1 MALPIKHSAAVMI
14 FNGDQVLAIRRPD
27 DDDELPGIW
36 GLPAGTCRGAETV
49 EQVIGR
55 IGREKLGVVLE
66 PIRKITFGT
75 QDRPAYRLEMELWE
89 ASMQGTPT
97 YREWKWSSGDVLA
110 PGADRGSLCCELA
123 LRARHSSESSV

>member
-1 MALPIKHSAAVMI
+1 MSLPIKHSVAVMI
-14 FNGDQVLAIRRPD
+14 FHGDQVLAIRRSV

-36 GLPAGTCRGAETV
+36 GLPAGSCRGAETV
-49 EQVIGR
+49 EQVIRR
-55 IGREKLGVVLE
+55 IGNERLGVTLDA
-66 PIRKITFGT
+66 IRMITFGT

-97 YREWKWSSGDVLA
+97 YREWKWSPVDVLA

-123 LRARHSSESSV
+123 LRSNKRDIP